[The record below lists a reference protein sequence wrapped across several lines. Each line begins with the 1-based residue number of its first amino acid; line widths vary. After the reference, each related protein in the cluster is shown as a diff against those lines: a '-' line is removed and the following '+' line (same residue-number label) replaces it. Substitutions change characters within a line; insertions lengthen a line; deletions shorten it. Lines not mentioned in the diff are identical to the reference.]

1 MAAPAE
7 GLARDDVARRIVGR
21 LLGIA
26 IVVSAVV
33 LSVWTWR
40 DLYRFPRTDD
50 AYVRANTI
58 GIAPHVG
65 GPIVELHVVDNQR
78 VAQGELLFVVDPRP
92 FQSMVDKAK
101 AKLELTNLEIRG
113 YEHAVEAAQA
123 TQQQREAEASYA
135 KQYVGRLEPLLGRK
149 FVTPNDVFEAKTRS
163 AAAEAK
169 VAEARFELSRA
180 RNELGQL
187 GDINARRQAAEADL
201 YDAELDLSY
210 CWVRAPFD
218 SYVTN
223 LNIAVGEYANQ
234 GRQVFALVDDRA
246 WYVMANFRED
256 FLASITPGM
265 EAEIY
270 LMSYPRQKF
279 RGRVQGIGWALYQK
293 DGATVGVLP
302 AVEPTLNW
310 VRLAQRFP
318 VRILLEESDPAHP
331 FRMGASAVVTIKGT
345 VADEPQAPLPAPADV
360 AAPR

>member
-7 GLARDDVARRIVGR
+7 ALARDDTARRIAGR
-21 LLGIA
+21 ILGIA
-26 IVVSAVV
+26 IVVGAVV
-33 LSVWTWR
+33 LGVWTWR

-65 GPIVELHVVDNQR
+65 GPITELHVVDNQR
-78 VAQGELLFVVDPRP
+78 VEQGELLFVVDPRP

-113 YEHAVEAAQA
+113 FQHAVDAAQA
-123 TQQQREAEASYA
+123 TLAQREAEAAYA
-135 KQYVGRLEPLLGRK
+135 KQYLGRIEPLLGRK
-149 FVTPNDVFEAKTRS
+149 FVTPNDVFDAKTRAT
-163 AAAEAK
+163 AAAAK
-169 VAEARFELSRA
+169 VAESRFELSRA
-180 RNELGQL
+180 QNELGQL
-187 GDINARRQAAEADL
+187 GDVNARRQAAEAEL

-218 SYVTN
+218 GYVTN

-234 GRQVFALVDDRA
+234 GRQVFALVDDRE

-256 FLASITPGM
+256 FLASIAPGM

-270 LMSYPRQKF
+270 LMSYPRRKF

-293 DGATVGVLP
+293 DGSTVGVLP

-318 VRILLEESDPAHP
+318 VRILLEETDPAHP
-331 FRMGASAVVTIKGT
+331 FRMGASAVVTIKGNVT
-345 VADEPQAPLPAPADV
+345 DEPAAARSEPAAV
-360 AAPR
+360 AQ